1 MSEVLKVVKH
11 DKEGALVRELELIL
25 PTAFAELG
33 TIPGEEKSLM
43 MVRNQMKIEARARGA
58 GEGRKPSILGKAKKA
73 VTEALKDGD
82 ISVDDL
88 IAFIKAKKGIVE

>member
-1 MSEVLKVVKH
+1 MSEVLKVVKN
-11 DKEGALVRELELIL
+11 DKEGNLVREFELTL
-25 PTAFAELG
+25 PTMFEELG
-33 TIPGEEKSLM
+33 SIPGEEKALM
-43 MVRNQMKIEARARGA
+43 MVRNQMKIEARART

-88 IAFIKAKKGIVE
+88 IAFIKAKKGI

>member
-1 MSEVLKVVKH
+1 MSETLQVIKK
-11 DKEGALVRELELIL
+11 DKEGNIVRQFEMIL
-25 PTAFAELG
+25 PTSFEELG
-33 TIPGEEKSLM
+33 EVPGPEKSLL
-43 MVRNQMKIEARARGA
+43 MVRNQMKIEARARS

-88 IAFIKAKKGIVE
+88 IAFIKAKKGIA